1 VSTAIQ
7 EHCEQFE
14 QFPPGHFFASGL
26 DEPQR
31 WFQPQWLEE
40 PYRQLTTNGERVDLD
55 RLRTSLEAAVEKR
68 MMSDVPWGVL
78 LSGGLDSSLTAAIA
92 KRASDK
98 KAAAEGQSWPLHS
111 FCIGLEDSPDLAA
124 AQKVADFLGTT
135 HHNYHFTV
143 PEALD
148 AVSDAIYHMETYD
161 VTTIRAGT
169 PMFLIARKIKSTG
182 VKMVMSGEGADEL
195 LGGYLYFHKAP
206 NAEEFHEENVHKL
219 LDLHNYDCLRANKA
233 MMAWG
238 VEARVPFL
246 DRFFLDYC
254 LGFDT
259 RDKMCVDEN
268 GEPRIE
274 KYILRKAFD
283 TPDDPY
289 LPEEVLWRQK
299 EQFSDGVGYNWI
311 DSLREFAEAQ
321 VTDRQFEA
329 RARRFP
335 LNTPL
340 TKEAYY
346 IRQTFES
353 HFPSLAAMGAPQLF
367 PQTHSEDC
375 APKPGTDLAVD
386 CADTVPGGPSIACS
400 TAAAIEW
407 DEEFKRA
414 ALEVGGD
421 QSGRSVDVHDSAYKD
436 VVAVASGRERA
447 EAEAAKKSAAKL

>member
-1 VSTAIQ
+1 
-7 EHCEQFE
+7 
-14 QFPPGHFFASGL
+14 
-26 DEPQR
+26 
-31 WFQPQWLEE
+31 
-40 PYRQLTTNGERVDLD
+40 
-55 RLRTSLEAAVEKR
+55 

-98 KAAAEGQSWPLHS
+98 EAAAEGQSWPLHS

-283 TPDDPY
+283 TPDNPY
-289 LPEEVLWRQK
+289 LHVRRILSSRLLWI
-299 EQFSDGVGYNWI
+299 E
-311 DSLREFAEAQ
+311 
-321 VTDRQFEA
+321 
-329 RARRFP
+329 RF
-335 LNTPL
+335 
-340 TKEAYY
+340 
-346 IRQTFES
+346 I
-353 HFPSLAAMGAPQLF
+353 LF
-367 PQTHSEDC
+367 
-375 APKPGTDLAVD
+375 
-386 CADTVPGGPSIACS
+386 
-400 TAAAIEW
+400 
-407 DEEFKRA
+407 
-414 ALEVGGD
+414 
-421 QSGRSVDVHDSAYKD
+421 
-436 VVAVASGRERA
+436 
-447 EAEAAKKSAAKL
+447 